1 VPNQGGVFE
10 VVFLEE
16 GLDVFCEGQIVV
28 RLIVGRVAVVAR
40 VDCVDRAGEVAS
52 EDAGAVR
59 EEGAAAVRE
68 IRTC

>member
-16 GLDVFCEGQIVV
+16 GLDVFGEGEVVV
-28 RLIVGRVAVVAR
+28 RLIVRGVAVVAR
-40 VDCVDRAGEVAS
+40 VDCVDRAGEVAG

-59 EEGAAAVRE
+59 EEGATAVRE